1 MLAADGLP
9 GAPVEA
15 IPFPFLPYLAMNPAA
30 THPAAIPAERRLRL
44 LSCNILAGASVQ
56 HYRQYVTRSLAA
68 VLPGRSKMD
77 NLDRLAEVLTGFDVI
92 GLQEADAG
100 SLRSGFLNQT
110 RYLAETSGLPFWSH
124 QPNRPV
130 AKLAHSANGL
140 ISRLEPTSV
149 TDYPLPSR
157 IPGRG
162 ALLAQFGE
170 GEHALAVM
178 IAHLSLS
185 APARA
190 RQLGFIAELLQDF
203 RHAVLMGDLNTEPH
217 SAEMRY
223 LFSKCSLQPPAQ
235 ATPTFPSWKPRR
247 ALDHI
252 LTSEAIQLEKTW
264 ALPQAFS
271 DHLPLAAEIRLPA
284 HVGRKPAARKPR

>member
-1 MLAADGLP
+1 
-9 GAPVEA
+9 
-15 IPFPFLPYLAMNPAA
+15 MNR
-30 THPAAIPAERRLRL
+30 AAINSAAPAPAERRLRL
-44 LSCNILAGASVQ
+44 ISCNILAGASVA
-56 HYRQYVTRSLAA
+56 HYRDYVTRSLTA

-77 NLDRLAEVLTGFDVI
+77 NLDRLAEVLSGFDVI

-124 QPNRPV
+124 QPNRAM

-140 ISRLEPTSV
+140 ISRLEPHSV
-149 TDYPLPSR
+149 MDYPLPSR

-170 GEHALAVM
+170 GDNALAVM

-185 APARA
+185 AQARA

-203 RHAVLMGDLNTEPH
+203 PHAVLMGDLNTEPH
-217 SAEMRY
+217 SMEMRQ
-223 LFSKCSLQPPAQ
+223 LFDKCGLQPPAQ
-235 ATPTFPSWKPRR
+235 PTLTFPSWKPRR

-271 DHLPLAAEIRLPA
+271 DHLPVAAEIRLPA
-284 HVGRKPAARKPR
+284 HVGGKPVPRKRR

>member
-1 MLAADGLP
+1 MNRAAEP
-9 GAPVEA
+9 APDA
-15 IPFPFLPYLAMNPAA
+15 S
-30 THPAAIPAERRLRL
+30 AERRLRL
-44 LSCNILAGASVQ
+44 LSCNILAGGSVQ
-56 HYRQYVTRSLAA
+56 RYREYVTRSISA

-77 NLDRLAEVLTGFDVI
+77 NLDRLAEVLPQFDVI

-110 RYLAETSGLPFWSH
+110 RYLAETSGMPFWSY
-124 QPNRPV
+124 QPNRAMARV
-130 AKLAHSANGL
+130 AHSANGL
-140 ISRLEPTSV
+140 ISRLEPKSV
-149 TDYPLPSR
+149 LDYPLPSR

-170 GEHALAVM
+170 GENALAVM

-185 APARA
+185 ASARA
-190 RQLGFIAELLQDF
+190 RQLGLIAELLQDF
-203 RHAVLMGDLNTEPH
+203 PHAVLMGDLNSEPG
-217 SAEMRY
+217 SVEMRQ
-223 LFSKCSLQPPAQ
+223 LFAKSTLQPPGQ
-235 ATPTFPSWKPRR
+235 AMPTFPSWKPRR

-252 LTSEAIQLEKTW
+252 LTSSAVHLDKVW

-284 HVGRKPAARKPR
+284 HVGGKAQRRRRHPR

>member
-1 MLAADGLP
+1 MTRAA
-9 GAPVEA
+9 
-15 IPFPFLPYLAMNPAA
+15 
-30 THPAAIPAERRLRL
+30 HPSSAGSPQRLRL

-56 HYRQYVTRSLAA
+56 RYREYVTRSINA
-68 VLPGRSKMD
+68 VLPGRSKLE
-77 NLDRLAEVLTGFDVI
+77 NLDRLAQVISEFDVV

-110 RYLAETSGLPFWSH
+110 RYLAETAGMPFWSH
-124 QPNRPV
+124 QPNRPM
-130 AKLAHSANGL
+130 ARLAHSANGL

-149 TDYPLPSR
+149 LDYPLPSR

-162 ALLAQFGE
+162 ALLARFGSADD
-170 GEHALAVM
+170 ALAVM

-190 RQLGFIAELLQDF
+190 RQLAFIGEILQDF
-203 RHAVLMGDLNTEPH
+203 SHAVLMGDLNTDAG
-217 SAEMRY
+217 SREMRH
-223 LFSKCSLQPPAQ
+223 LFAKCSLQPPAQ
-235 ATPTFPSWKPRR
+235 PTPTFPSWKPRR

-252 LTSEAIQLEKTW
+252 LTSTAIHMEKIW

-271 DHLPLAAEIRLPA
+271 DHLSLAAEITLPA
-284 HVGRKPAARKPR
+284 TLGRHANAGQR